1 MLFPRATWPGGPVR
15 RGGTSPGLLLQLGGS
30 WLLPSAPEIE
40 GLGFQPQQ
48 HNTTFPLLSE
58 LQRKVLSCQEC
69 LVACF
74 VSHTRVEKKKD
85 QNNSFSF
92 TLEQSQ

>member
-1 MLFPRATWPGGPVR
+1 MLFPRATWPGGPSQE
-15 RGGTSPGLLLQLGGS
+15 RGDLPLQLGGS
-30 WLLPSAPEIE
+30 WLLPSALEIE

-48 HNTTFPLLSE
+48 HNTTFPLLSD

-69 LVACF
+69 WVACF
-74 VSHTRVEKKKD
+74 VSVSHTRVGKKKD